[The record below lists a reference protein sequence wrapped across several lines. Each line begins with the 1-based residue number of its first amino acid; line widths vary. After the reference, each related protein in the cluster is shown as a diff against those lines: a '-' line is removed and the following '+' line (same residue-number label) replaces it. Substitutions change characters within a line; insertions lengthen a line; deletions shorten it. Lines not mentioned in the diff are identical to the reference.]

1 MSRRI
6 SRITCSI
13 VSVVIVAASASSCVA
28 NDGSILIIGILAPPT
43 SSGTGATAVCTYTA
57 DIMGPFLS
65 FGTVDFA
72 FTRQYIPELLLG
84 NQLVPQ
90 ANGSIDRL
98 ETDNINIEGA
108 IVTVTDEGTGEQ
120 LDNYTVLG
128 AGFLQPS
135 SGGEPGIGTYAT
147 TMVSPKVADA
157 LGVFTGTKRLISN
170 VEVYGTTSGGT
181 YLKSAQIPFEINACF
196 GCLVVFSTAADDPAS
211 PIQPN
216 CDASTTSGS
225 TTITPPCVFGQDQ
238 AIDCQLC
245 AGTGAPYSP
254 TVNVC
259 EP

>member
-120 LDNYTVLG
+120 LDEANADG
-128 AGFLQPS
+128 ARCPTAAAS
-135 SGGEPGIGTYAT
+135 AIAPRVTPGDG
-147 TMVSPKVADA
+147 
-157 LGVFTGTKRLISN
+157 N
-170 VEVYGTTSGGT
+170 VEE
-181 YLKSAQIPFEINACF
+181 SATENK
-196 GCLVVFSTAADDPAS
+196 
-211 PIQPN
+211 
-216 CDASTTSGS
+216 
-225 TTITPPCVFGQDQ
+225 PP
-238 AIDCQLC
+238 LL
-245 AGTGAPYSP
+245 
-254 TVNVC
+254 
-259 EP
+259 